1 MSEHRTIEEGY
12 QSATNSGNL
21 AVDLEHRT
29 DADWMIASGWSHR
42 QLGAD
47 LMRLQSEWSGFKRN
61 ANPALDEA
69 NAREAIDRLRTL
81 PSARKKLVALVHRYG
96 LRDDAE
102 STVLKVL
109 IYWLDDTC
117 QHCHGQGY
125 VLVSGTPRLSGKRCK
140 SCRGSGK
147 KTAPGRAEARK
158 LLCAMDQAVMLHR
171 DYLRKVLRN
180 THASR

>member
-1 MSEHRTIEEGY
+1 MTEHRTIEEGY

-61 ANPALDEA
+61 ANPALEEA

-81 PSARKKLVALVHRYG
+81 PSARKKLVALARRYG
-96 LRDDAE
+96 LGDAADVV
-102 STVLKVL
+102 VLKVVV
-109 IYWLDDTC
+109 YWLDDTC
-117 QHCHGQGY
+117 HHCYGRGY
-125 VLVSGTPRLSGKRCK
+125 MLVKGTPKLSGKRCK
-140 SCRGSGK
+140 VCDGSGRK
-147 KTAPGRAEARK
+147 PSPGKQEARR
-158 LLCAMDQAVMLHR
+158 LLAAMDEAVVLHR

-180 THASR
+180 THN

>member
-1 MSEHRTIEEGY
+1 MQERRTTEEGY
-12 QSATNSGNL
+12 QRATN
-21 AVDLEHRT
+21 ATDLSIDANHRT

-81 PSARKKLVALVHRYG
+81 SSARKKLVALVHRYG

-109 IYWLDDTC
+109 LYWLDDTC
-117 QHCHGQGY
+117 KHCHGQRHM
-125 VLVSGTPRLSGKRCK
+125 LVSGTPRLSDKRCK

-171 DYLRKVLRN
+171 DYLKRVL
-180 THASR
+180 

>member
-1 MSEHRTIEEGY
+1 MTHRTTEEGY
-12 QSATNSGNL
+12 QRATN
-21 AVDLEHRT
+21 ATDLSIDANHRT

-81 PSARKKLVALVHRYG
+81 RPAREKLVALARRYG
-96 LRDDAE
+96 LGDAADAV
-102 STVLKVL
+102 VLKVVV
-109 IYWLDDTC
+109 YWLDDTC
-117 QHCHGQGY
+117 RSCHGRGY
-125 VLVSGTPRLSGKRCK
+125 MQVNGTPKLSAKRCK
-140 SCRGSGK
+140 VCDGTGRK
-147 KTAPGRAEARK
+147 PTPGRAEARR
-158 LLCAMDQAVMLHR
+158 LLAAMDYAVMQHR

-180 THASR
+180 THG

>member
-1 MSEHRTIEEGY
+1 MTERRTLEEGY

-21 AVDLEHRT
+21 AVDPEHRT

-47 LMRLQSEWSGFKRN
+47 LMRLQSEWSRPMRN

-81 PSARKKLVALVHRYG
+81 PAAKAKLLTLAQRYG
-96 LRDDAE
+96 LKADAE
-102 STVLKVL
+102 AVVLKVL
-109 IYWLDDTC
+109 TYWLDDTC

-147 KTAPGRAEARK
+147 RAAPGRAEARK

-180 THASR
+180 THK

>member
-1 MSEHRTIEEGY
+1 MTERRTLEEGY

-21 AVDLEHRT
+21 AVDPEHRT

-47 LMRLQSEWSGFKRN
+47 LMRLQSEWSRPMRN

-81 PSARKKLVALVHRYG
+81 PAAKAKLLALAQRYG
-96 LRDDAE
+96 LKDDAE
-102 STVLKVL
+102 AVVLKVL
-109 IYWLDDTC
+109 TYWLDDTC
-117 QHCHGQGY
+117 PHCHGQGY
-125 VLVSGTPRLSGKRCK
+125 VLVSGTPRLSGKRCHA
-140 SCRGSGK
+140 CRGNGK
-147 KTAPGRAEARK
+147 RASPGRAEARK

-171 DYLRKVLRN
+171 DYLKKVLRN
-180 THASR
+180 TYASR

>member
-1 MSEHRTIEEGY
+1 MTERRTLEEGY

-21 AVDLEHRT
+21 AVDPEHRT

-47 LMRLQSEWSGFKRN
+47 LMRLQSEWSRPMRN

-81 PSARKKLVALVHRYG
+81 PAAKTRLLALAQRYG
-96 LRDDAE
+96 LKDDAE
-102 STVLKVL
+102 AVVLKVMT
-109 IYWLDDTC
+109 YWLDDTC
-117 QHCHGQGY
+117 RSCHGRGY
-125 VLVSGTPRLSGKRCK
+125 MQVNGTPKLSPKRCK
-140 SCRGSGK
+140 VCDGTGRK
-147 KTAPGRAEARK
+147 QTTGRAEARR
-158 LLCAMDQAVMLHR
+158 LLAAMDYAVMQHR

-180 THASR
+180 THG

>member
-1 MSEHRTIEEGY
+1 MQEHRTTEEGY
-12 QSATNSGNL
+12 QRATN
-21 AVDLEHRT
+21 ATDLSIDANHRT

-69 NAREAIDRLRTL
+69 NARESIDRLRTL
-81 PSARKKLVALVHRYG
+81 RPAREKLVALARRYG
-96 LRDDAE
+96 LGDAADAV
-102 STVLKVL
+102 VLKVVV
-109 IYWLDDTC
+109 YWLDDTC

-158 LLCAMDQAVMLHR
+158 LLCAMDQAVVLHR
-171 DYLRKVLRN
+171 DYLKKVLRN
-180 THASR
+180 THN

>member
-1 MSEHRTIEEGY
+1 MQEPRTTEEGY
-12 QSATNSGNL
+12 QRATN
-21 AVDLEHRT
+21 ATDLSIDQNHRT

-47 LMRLQSEWSGFKRN
+47 LMRLQSEWSGFQRN

-109 IYWLDDTC
+109 LYWLDDTC
-117 QHCHGQGY
+117 HHCYGRGY
-125 VLVSGTPRLSGKRCK
+125 MLVKGTPKLSGKRCK
-140 SCRGSGK
+140 VCDGSGK
-147 KTAPGRAEARK
+147 KPSPGKQEARR
-158 LLCAMDQAVMLHR
+158 LLAAMDEAVVLHR

-180 THASR
+180 THR

>member
-1 MSEHRTIEEGY
+1 MQEPRTTEEGY
-12 QSATNSGNL
+12 QRATN
-21 AVDLEHRT
+21 ATDLSIDQNHRT

-81 PSARKKLVALVHRYG
+81 PSACKKLVALVHRYG

-109 IYWLDDTC
+109 ICWLDDTC
-117 QHCHGQGY
+117 HHCYGRGY
-125 VLVSGTPRLSGKRCK
+125 MLVKGTPKLSGKRCRT
-140 SCRGSGK
+140 CDGSGK
-147 KTAPGRAEARK
+147 KPSPGKQEARR
-158 LLCAMDQAVMLHR
+158 LLAAMDEAVVLHR
-171 DYLRKVLRN
+171 DYLKKVLRN
-180 THASR
+180 THK